1 MIIDNKI
8 EPTPNAYKLP
18 RGRLSILVFVYSM
31 SVQGIAYSQENQHVN
46 TWSINQKKLVSP
58 EFVEADEELSPQAAE
73 PLSQSVEPSIEPSPK
88 LSSSEEN
95 QTVELAAIPVE
106 DDLGAKAIDNDAP
119 SFEESPLFESV
130 ATEAQ
135 ANEPS
140 VESSSPN
147 AAQEINP
154 NVIFNSELKDTLDRQ
169 FLAILKLEE
178 SADSFSEQFGELYVA
193 YARTLVKA
201 GRFDDARKMYAQALH
216 NVKINNGVNAREQ
229 RSILSELFDM
239 SLSIGNSAD
248 AEKHLK
254 RLLWIDSEYP
264 EDTYS
269 FDMTMQL
276 ANYYLDQFLMTP
288 VATEA
293 SLIGLN
299 KSIRYFSHA
308 VRRYGETS
316 IKSSDL
322 PYGDIAYAHYLKAQ
336 IRAHIDPELYVNAR
350 KRSYTD
356 LDENDSR
363 RSIDNSFG
371 QSNRFLRQ
379 AFSKAKSEKDYV
391 GAVEILLALG
401 DIHLLYHGAHDAI
414 YYYQEARKAAR
425 HLPENHP
432 IVSSFSGPVKLP
444 AFKLSVDRTPL
455 SYGRSYQI
463 VPMLLD
469 IKKSGYVGTV
479 TRQLDVN
486 IPMGVRIRAKETA
499 KLLRFRPIIEA
510 DKLVAIND
518 HQYDIQVS
526 IRNRSALANKEIEE

>member
-1 MIIDNKI
+1 LIDKARDSDDPSFD
-8 EPTPNAYKLP
+8 EGPLFDAMPAEKQANA
-18 RGRLSILVFVYSM
+18 LSV
-31 SVQGIAYSQENQHVN
+31 
-46 TWSINQKKLVSP
+46 
-58 EFVEADEELSPQAAE
+58 
-73 PLSQSVEPSIEPSPK
+73 
-88 LSSSEEN
+88 LSSLPSA
-95 QTVELAAIPVE
+95 VEQIQPV
-106 DDLGAKAIDNDAP
+106 
-119 SFEESPLFESV
+119 V
-130 ATEAQ
+130 R
-135 ANEPS
+135 
-140 VESSSPN
+140 
-147 AAQEINP
+147 
-154 NVIFNSELKDTLDRQ
+154 FNSELKDTLDRQ

-178 SADSFSEQFGELYVA
+178 NADSFNEQFGELYAA

-229 RSILSELFDM
+229 RSILSELFEM

-293 SLIGLN
+293 SLVGLN

-308 VRRYGETS
+308 VRRYSETS
-316 IKSSDL
+316 IKSSAL

-336 IRAHIDPELYVNAR
+336 IRASIDPELYVNAR

-391 GAVEILLALG
+391 RAVEILLALG
-401 DIHLLYHGAHDAI
+401 DIHLLYHGAHDAN

-510 DKLVAIND
+510 NKLVAIDD

-526 IRNRSALANKEIEE
+526 IRKRSALANKEIEE